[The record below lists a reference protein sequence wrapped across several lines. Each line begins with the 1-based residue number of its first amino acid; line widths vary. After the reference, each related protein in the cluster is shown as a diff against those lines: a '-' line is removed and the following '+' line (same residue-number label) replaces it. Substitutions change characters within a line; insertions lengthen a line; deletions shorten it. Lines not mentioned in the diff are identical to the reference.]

1 VGAPRAD
8 AGARTDI
15 FKEASMLKTLM
26 ITTAVGA
33 LAIGAANA
41 QTSTAPVP
49 SATSSAPA
57 SSGQLVN
64 AQKPD
69 QMLSSKFIGTDV
81 IGVNDE
87 KIGDVSD
94 VLFDKDGTVHAY
106 IVGVGGFL
114 GIGAK
119 DVALAPASFQLVKGE
134 NNSADR
140 LRLSMTKDQ
149 LQQAAAFEPYN
160 PASRT
165 TTGSGPAGGMNTRP
179 AGSTAPAR

>member
-1 VGAPRAD
+1 
-8 AGARTDI
+8 
-15 FKEASMLKTLM
+15 MLKKLM
-26 ITTAVGA
+26 ITTAISGLMIGGA
-33 LAIGAANA
+33 FA
-41 QTSTAPVP
+41 QSSTQPSTSTNTPA
-49 SATSSAPA
+49 ATAPA
-57 SSGQLVN
+57 SGTTAGQMVN

-81 IGVNDE
+81 IGANDE

-94 VLFDKDGTVHAY
+94 ILFDRNGMVHAY

-119 DVALAPASFQLVKGE
+119 DVAIEPSSFQLVKGE
-134 NNSADR
+134 NNAADK

-149 LQQAAAFEPYN
+149 LQQAAAFEPYSEA
-160 PASRT
+160 PRT
-165 TTGSGPAGGMNTRP
+165 TTGSGTPGGMAPRP